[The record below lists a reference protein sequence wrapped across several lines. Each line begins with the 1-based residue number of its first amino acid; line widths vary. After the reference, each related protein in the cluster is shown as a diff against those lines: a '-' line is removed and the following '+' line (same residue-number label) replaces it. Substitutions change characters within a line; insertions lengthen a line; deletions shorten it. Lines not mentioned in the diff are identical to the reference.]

1 MIVFDRGTT
10 VADLIRLALEA
21 YAQDRQL
28 DGSKV
33 RDRTLQS
40 MLSFMK
46 ITK

>member
-28 DGSKV
+28 DVSKV